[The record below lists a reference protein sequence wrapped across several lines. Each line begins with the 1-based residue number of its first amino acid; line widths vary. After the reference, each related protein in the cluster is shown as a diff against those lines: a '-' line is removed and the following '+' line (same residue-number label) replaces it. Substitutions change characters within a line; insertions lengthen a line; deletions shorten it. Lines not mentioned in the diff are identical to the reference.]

1 MAKEFGW
8 AYVAGTQ
15 ASGPK
20 GSIQLAG
27 STTALEH
34 DPNLLWSDEDNALHV
49 SAYINSLVRSILQ
62 GTFQHQPFMVGV
74 ETLMVCRSTIIPIK
88 VIIGS

>member
-8 AYVAGTQ
+8 AYVAGSQ

-27 STTALEH
+27 A
-34 DPNLLWSDEDNALHV
+34 DVA
-49 SAYINSLVRSILQ
+49 RSEP
-62 GTFQHQPFMVGV
+62 HMV
-74 ETLMVCRSTIIPIK
+74 
-88 VIIGS
+88 